1 MQAKHVWTFYLR
13 SMKPLAQ
20 RVIGLELVM
29 NGHLIAKRERR
40 AVLAF
45 QSGLFS
51 WTELAVDF
59 NFHKKYREGP
69 GVSCTAE
76 GCKPFR
82 ATLLWNITAGS
93 KRVLAGGP
101 RPPPACLRHS
111 RQACPGCCAHFPF
124 GLRRRFHRGRAFD
137 SRPPCSGPSG
147 DSGAGSRT
155 HFTLFLQWCAVRGLS
170 HGSQN
175 LSEVMLERFDPLFEV
190 GGLSKLSW

>member
-1 MQAKHVWTFYLR
+1 MITGAKTPKQR
-13 SMKPLAQ
+13 S
-20 RVIGLELVM
+20 VIGPFRNKLVT
-29 NGHLIAKRERR
+29 LFIRSTVRDP
-40 AVLAF
+40 VYLAPPKVA
-45 QSGLFS
+45 S
-51 WTELAVDF
+51 
-59 NFHKKYREGP
+59 
-69 GVSCTAE
+69 
-76 GCKPFR
+76 PFR

-137 SRPPCSGPSG
+137 SSPPCSGSSG

-155 HFTLFLQWCAVRGLS
+155 HFTLFLQWCAIRGLS

-175 LSEVMLERFDPLFEV
+175 LSEVLLERFDPLFEV